1 MKGLTDIKRDNN
13 LAVIR
18 AAGDALEEGDFGRCL
33 SITRAHPDLFPERR
47 AAGDALEGWW
57 TPLAAV
63 IEMKGDRDESTGMGT
78 GPGSQAPE

>member
-13 LAVIR
+13 LAVI
-18 AAGDALEEGDFGRCL
+18 
-33 SITRAHPDLFPERR
+33 R